1 MPSDNTDDN
10 IELHLALFQPEI
22 PQNTGAAMRLC
33 ACMGMTLDII
43 EPCGFVWDEAKIR
56 RSAMDYIDNV
66 TIQKHANWD
75 NFRAAYPKNRVLLLT
90 TKSDQ
95 SYLDF
100 TFQYGDILLAG
111 QESAG
116 APAYVHESVEG
127 RLTIPM
133 HGPVRSMNVVNACSM
148 VIGEARRQ
156 LTQSKGNFKKT
167 A

>member
-1 MPSDNTDDN
+1 MTTGNGQ
-10 IELHLALFQPEI
+10 IHLALFQPEI
-22 PQNTGAAMRLC
+22 PQNTGAAMRLT

-56 RSAMDYIDNV
+56 RSAMDYINYV
-66 TIQKHANWD
+66 TLKRHANWQEFR
-75 NFRAAYPKNRVLLLT
+75 NFYPDRRVILLT

-100 TFQYGDILLAG
+100 TFQNGDILLAG

-116 APAYVHESVEG
+116 APAYVHEQVDA
-127 RLTIPM
+127 RIPIPM
-133 HGPVRSMNVVNACSM
+133 RTGLRSMNVVNACSM
-148 VIGEARRQ
+148 IVGEALRQ
-156 LTQSKGNFKKT
+156 VG